1 MEDKTL
7 STTGEVLSPKPV
19 LKRSLNLPLLVLYGL
34 GTTIGAGIYVLVG
47 AAAGRAGLYAPIAFI
62 AAAIGIAPTAA
73 TYGELAS
80 RYPVSAGEAAY
91 INEGF
96 GSRVMSL
103 VTGWLV
109 IVSGVVASAAIAIGC
124 AGYIRTFIDAPLPLV
139 VAAVIL
145 VMGLVAAW
153 GIVESVLLAALFTL
167 IEAGGLL
174 VLIYAG
180 FTNDAGLIARVPET
194 LPPIADWGIW
204 FGVANAGLLAVFAY
218 IGFEDMVN
226 VAEET
231 KNPRVTLPWAIFLT
245 LGVTTLLYTLVTLV
259 AVLAVTPSELSLSE
273 APLSLVYERLT
284 GASPVLISGIAIF
297 ATANTILVQLIMA
310 SRVVYGMGS
319 QGTMPKGFTSIN
331 PVTQTPLLA
340 TAAVVGLTLI
350 LALGFNL
357 ERLAEMTSQIVLVIW
372 ALANMA
378 LVLVKRRGDP
388 VPKGAFIVP
397 MWVPVTGFV
406 FSCVLVIVASI
417 P

>member
-1 MEDKTL
+1 MQQ
-7 STTGEVLSPKPV
+7 STQDAPESRTPK

-47 AAAGRAGLYAPIAFI
+47 AAAGRAGIYAPVAFI
-62 AAAIGIAPTAA
+62 VAAIGIAPTAA

-91 INEGF
+91 VRAGF
-96 GSRVMSL
+96 GSRTMSL
-103 VTGWLV
+103 IAGWLV

-124 AGYIRTFIDAPLPLV
+124 AGYIRTFVDLPLPV
-139 VAAVIL
+139 VVTAVIMT
-145 VMGLVAAW
+145 MGLVAAW
-153 GIVESVLLAALFTL
+153 GIVESVLLAAAFTL

-180 FTNDAGLIARVPET
+180 ISHDSELILRAPET
-194 LPPIADWGIW
+194 IPPIAELGIW
-204 FGVANAGLLAVFAY
+204 LGIANAGLLAVFAF

-231 KNPRVTLPWAIFLT
+231 KRPRITLPWAIFLT
-245 LGVTTLLYTLVTLV
+245 LVITTILYTLVTMV
-259 AVLAVTPSELSLSE
+259 AVLAVPPAELAVSE

-284 GASPVLISGIAIF
+284 GASPVMISGVAIF
-297 ATANTILVQLIMA
+297 ATANTILVQQIMA
-310 SRVVYGMGS
+310 SRVVYGMAE
-319 QGTMPKGFTSIN
+319 QGTMPKLFASVNARTH
-331 PVTQTPLLA
+331 TPLLA
-340 TAAVVGLTLI
+340 TAAIVAATLI

-378 LVLVKRRGDP
+378 LILIKLRKDP
-388 VPKGAFIVP
+388 APDSAFTVP
-397 MWVPVTGFV
+397 MWVPASGFIC
-406 FSCVLVIVASI
+406 SCALVVLSSI
-417 P
+417 A